1 MSFSCML
8 VEKPKEALMSS
19 KKHQR
24 CLKEKRDRE
33 LHFEEEYLVRFVT
46 GKSVFVYVKVEHGVN
61 EKCNHQEAEDI
72 AKRQYPGLDIL
83 TVDYC

>member
-1 MSFSCML
+1 ML
-8 VEKPKEALMSS
+8 VEKSKETSMSS

-24 CLKEKRDRE
+24 SLKEKRDRE
-33 LHFEEEYLVRFVT
+33 LYFEEEYLVRFVT
-46 GKSVFVYVKVEHGVN
+46 GKSVFVYVKVENGVN

-72 AKRQYPGLDIL
+72 AKIHYPGLDIL